1 MKQLLV
7 ISIAI
12 ILTGSACKK
21 DDEKVRETVTE
32 TPLKTSIESKGIVD
46 VTVINGIGP
55 YIFGNKFYTSVDGKI
70 TKLGCRMPEMS
81 DYIVTLWDFATKT
94 SLAQA
99 TVTTTNADSFSYASI
114 SPVTIAASTR
124 HVVPIFTIN
133 AAGVPKMYYH
143 FYKGPTAINSIYP
156 YTYGKV
162 TIEAGLA
169 ITSGS
174 AIIMPEYYA
183 PLDLPYIR
191 GVADFQFEYEK
202 AP

>member
-1 MKQLLV
+1 MKKLLV

-12 ILTGSACKK
+12 LLTGGACNK
-21 DDEKVRETVTE
+21 DEEKAKETVTE

-46 VTVINGIGP
+46 VTVTNGIGA
-55 YIFGNKFYTSVDGKI
+55 YIFGSKFYTSVDGKI

-99 TVTTTNADSFSYASI
+99 IVTTTNPDSFSYASI
-114 SPVTIAASTR
+114 SPVTIKESTR
-124 HVVPIFTIN
+124 YVVSVFAIN
-133 AAGVPKMYYH
+133 AAGIPKKYYH
-143 FYKGPTAINSIYP
+143 FYKAPTAINSIYP

-162 TIEAGLA
+162 TIEVGLA
-169 ITSGS
+169 RSSGS
-174 AIIMPEYYA
+174 AVVMPDIYGSN
-183 PLDLPYIR
+183 DLPYIR

-202 AP
+202 TP